1 MIEYNQLVNID
12 KDLQDFLK
20 HVQLLV
26 VVQYEKFLKH
36 YVIHH
41 LIVHSRKKNKKNNYY
56 FI

>member
-26 VVQYEKFLKH
+26 VVRHEKFLKH

-41 LIVHSRKKNKKNNYY
+41 LIVHSRKKNKKNYY